1 MAATISY
8 GLHDCS
14 HIKLVSVISS
24 FDCEGNIIPLYVR
37 IGKESLRIYN
47 AYQCGS
53 TFRILNFN
61 CQVMDHDRVKPLK
74 LSYHKAD
81 LVWSMPVK

>member
-1 MAATISY
+1 MATTISY

-37 IGKESLRIYN
+37 IGKESLRVYN